1 MAFVWSSLEKRVS
14 SLLPQLI
21 GQGNHKSPLRFKS
34 RGDREVGP
42 GLPRF
47 KTSAKLHFKTM
58 CDGSYWG
65 DHFWKVQSAP
75 TLTVPGVVHRNTRKF
90 WLI

>member
-1 MAFVWSSLEKRVS
+1 MAFFWSSLEKRIS
-14 SLLPQLI
+14 SLLPQLS

-47 KTSAKLHFKTM
+47 ERSAQLHFKTM
-58 CDGSYWG
+58 GGIGVTTFGKS
-65 DHFWKVQSAP
+65 SLP
-75 TLTVPGVVHRNTRKF
+75 LTLTVPGVVHRNTRKF